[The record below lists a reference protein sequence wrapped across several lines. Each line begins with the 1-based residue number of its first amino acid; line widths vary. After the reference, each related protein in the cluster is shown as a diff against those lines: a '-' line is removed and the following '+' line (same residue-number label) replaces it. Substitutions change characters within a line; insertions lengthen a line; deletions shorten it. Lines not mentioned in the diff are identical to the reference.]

1 MTDPDATVTGERFLT
16 FRSERQLYALPA
28 ADVAEV
34 VRMLPLARV
43 PQAPKSLMGLANLRG
58 AVVPVASLRGL
69 LGRDEPAVTQASRL
83 IVLGGAMPV
92 ALAVDDVVQLL
103 QVEAGK
109 VSVAQADV
117 ASGSGEQLT
126 GVFESGS
133 EVIKILDMPALLRR
147 GFARSARPQPQAV
160 ARTIAVA
167 AAPEQETRRR
177 LLTFDVA
184 GQEYALPLEA
194 VREIVDA
201 PAGVMSLPGS
211 DQAVRGVMAYRD
223 GLLPLLS
230 LRALLGLPEAAQP
243 REKVLVVPVGD
254 ILIGFIADI
263 ARVVLSADPAD
274 IEPAPAVLSARA
286 GGEAQIREIY
296 RAGGDRLVS
305 ILTPDRLLRD
315 DVMQRLK
322 GHDAMTPVTAD
333 RTAAEPSELRFL
345 VFRLDHNEFALP
357 IDAVDEVA
365 RVPEQITRLPKTPK
379 FLEGVVNLR
388 GEVLPVVDQRRRFDM
403 TPSDGAATRRLI
415 VVRTEKHRAGL
426 IVDGVSEVLRCS
438 ADAIEPA
445 PDLTGDA
452 QGLVHSVINLDAA
465 GRIVLLLDPAE
476 LLTRTERGLLDSFA
490 KDARK
495 ETRQPAP

>member
-1 MTDPDATVTGERFLT
+1 
-16 FRSERQLYALPA
+16 
-28 ADVAEV
+28 
-34 VRMLPLARV
+34 LPLARV

-58 AVVPVASLRGL
+58 AVVPVASMRGL
-69 LGRDEPAVTQASRL
+69 LGRDDPAVMQTSRL
-83 IVLGGAMPV
+83 IVLGGAAPV

-103 QVEAGK
+103 RIEAGK
-109 VSVAQADV
+109 VSTAQADV
-117 ASGSGEQLT
+117 ASDSGEQLT

-133 EVIKILDMPALLRR
+133 QVIKILDMPALLRR
-147 GFARSARPQPQAV
+147 GFTRSASARPQA
-160 ARTIAVA
+160 TTKKIAVA
-167 AAPEQETRRR
+167 ATPQQDARRRR

-194 VREIVDA
+194 VREICDA
-201 PAGVMSLPGS
+201 PASATSLPGS
-211 DQAVRGVMAYRD
+211 DQAVRGVMSYRD

-230 LRALLGLPEAAQP
+230 LRALLGLPLATQA

-254 ILIGFIADI
+254 ILIGFIADH
-263 ARVVLSADPAD
+263 ARAVLSADPAH

-296 RAGGDRLVS
+296 RAGEGRLVS
-305 ILTPDRLLRD
+305 ILTPERLLRD
-315 DVMQRLK
+315 DVMQKLK
-322 GHDAMTPVTAD
+322 QGQDVMTQVAAD
-333 RTAAEPSELRFL
+333 QTGRAEPGELRFL
-345 VFRLDHNEFALP
+345 VFRLDQNEFALP

-388 GEVLPVVDQRRRFDM
+388 GEVLPVVDQRRRFEM
-403 TPSDGAATRRLI
+403 TPSDANATRRLI

-438 ADAIEPA
+438 PAAIEA
-445 PDLTGDA
+445 TPDLTGDA
-452 QGLVHSVINLDAA
+452 LGLVHSVINLDAA

-490 KDARK
+490 KEARK
-495 ETRQPAP
+495 ETRQPS